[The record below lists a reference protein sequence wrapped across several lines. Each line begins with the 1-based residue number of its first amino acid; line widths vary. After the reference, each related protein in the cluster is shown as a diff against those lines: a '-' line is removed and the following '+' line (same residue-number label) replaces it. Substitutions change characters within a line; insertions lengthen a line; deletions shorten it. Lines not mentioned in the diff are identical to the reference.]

1 MGQQGKENSCEGGER
16 LAASWAPDGIAL
28 EVKLLS
34 APQRRFGGEDRKWGS
49 AVCCREPGAAYQL
62 FRQSFTAVVT
72 GGPGRWVCYGLPA
85 PKWRWFCIRGGSS
98 GWSRGTPLSSHV
110 SAYISLS
117 WGGWKAGGGVRQL
130 SIGLPGELGR
140 APAAY
145 RATCSA

>member
-1 MGQQGKENSCEGGER
+1 MERGWQQVGLQMELLWKSNCCQHLRGG
-16 LAASWAPDGIAL
+16 L
-28 EVKLLS
+28 
-34 APQRRFGGEDRKWGS
+34 GGEDRKWGS